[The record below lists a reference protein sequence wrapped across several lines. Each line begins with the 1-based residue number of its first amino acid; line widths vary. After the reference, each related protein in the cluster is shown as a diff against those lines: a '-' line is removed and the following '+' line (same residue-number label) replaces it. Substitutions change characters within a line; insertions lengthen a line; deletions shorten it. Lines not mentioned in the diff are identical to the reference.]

1 MSGRAVQ
8 PPVALH
14 IEHLV
19 LDGAGLHARDAD
31 ALRMAIESELF
42 RLLQEGA
49 LQAGMLQ
56 AGDGSLARIDAPTI
70 AFDGASMQVH
80 DAGARIAHSLHAAI
94 GGSTGAESGGGRGG
108 AR

>member
-8 PPVALH
+8 PPVALR

-31 ALRMAIESELF
+31 ALRLAIESELF
-42 RLLQEGA
+42 RLLQAGA
-49 LQAGMLQ
+49 LQAG
-56 AGDGSLARIDAPTI
+56 GGSVARIDAPTI
-70 AFDGASMQVH
+70 ALDGTSMQAH

-94 GGSTGAESGGGRGG
+94 GGSAREAGVAGRGG